1 VICSIHQPRAD
12 VFHKFDAV
20 LILSKGGHAVFCGTT
35 DSLINYFSDLGYRCP
50 DTSNPAD
57 YFVDLSSIELKKGM
71 DKDDVDDDIEVSV
84 SRVNRLITSFKEYQ
98 EGQQQV
104 VTEYLQKHP
113 HISTID
119 AISSQTSSSKSFK
132 NSWFIQV
139 WGCSIQ
145 STNQPIYLSIY
156 LECTVSLIFP
166 HRCISTV
173 SMYCSIHVYFLYPPP
188 LSINHIYLSII
199 SIYIIC
205 IYYIYICV
213 SYPSFSFIHSFH

>member
-1 VICSIHQPRAD
+1 M
-12 VFHKFDAV
+12 
-20 LILSKGGHAVFCGTT
+20 FCGTT

-119 AISSQTSSSKSFK
+119 AISSKTSSSKSFK

-139 WGCSIQ
+139 WGCSI
-145 STNQPIYLSIY
+145 
-156 LECTVSLIFP
+156 
-166 HRCISTV
+166 
-173 SMYCSIHVYFLYPPP
+173 
-188 LSINHIYLSII
+188 
-199 SIYIIC
+199 
-205 IYYIYICV
+205 
-213 SYPSFSFIHSFH
+213 

>member
-1 VICSIHQPRAD
+1 MTASIYLSLTSSSTIDRCSIVLCADEPTSGLDSFTAITVIESLHRLTRESGSGRRSQATVICSIHQPRAD

-57 YFVDLSSIELKKGM
+57 YFVDLSSIELKKGHGEG
-71 DKDDVDDDIEVSV
+71 KDDVDDDIEVSV

-98 EGQQQV
+98 GGQQQT

-119 AISSQTSSSKSFK
+119 SISTKTSSKSFK

-139 WGCSIQ
+139 RGC
-145 STNQPIYLSIY
+145 
-156 LECTVSLIFP
+156 
-166 HRCISTV
+166 
-173 SMYCSIHVYFLYPPP
+173 
-188 LSINHIYLSII
+188 
-199 SIYIIC
+199 YI
-205 IYYIYICV
+205 
-213 SYPSFSFIHSFH
+213 